1 MGINGAD
8 RLRRDARDR
17 ERTNKANSFWD
28 AFLMTENGKVK
39 STLLIYS
46 FFLSVVYLAVY
57 FAAFIFLLDPIHAM
71 TDGAPMAAV
80 YLAEALIPAVAGTA
94 VCGLSWK
101 LFRDKRL
108 MPATYAWLVVMALV
122 VLVTMLVLFGDD
134 AGSRNLFLQFF
145 ALSVPAPL
153 ILGCGMT
160 FLLYRRY
167 LRNPPPEAAVKS
179 LERGVHHD

>member
-17 ERTNKANSFWD
+17 ERTNRANSFWD

-46 FFLSVVYLAVY
+46 FFLSVVFLAVY
-57 FAAFIFLLDPIHAM
+57 FAAYIFLLDPINAAAA
-71 TDGAPMAAV
+71 GASLV
-80 YLAEALIPAVAGTA
+80 VVNLAQSLIPAAVGTA
-94 VCGLSWK
+94 VCGLSWL

-108 MPATYAWLVVMALV
+108 MPATYAWLVVMAV
-122 VLVTMLVLFGDD
+122 VFLITMLVLFGEDLD
-134 AGSRNLFLQFF
+134 SRDLFLHFF
-145 ALSVPAPL
+145 LLSIPAPL
-153 ILGCGMT
+153 LFGCGMT
-160 FLLYRRY
+160 FVLYRRY
-167 LRNPPPEAAVKS
+167 LRSAPPEPVKS

>member
-17 ERTNKANSFWD
+17 ERANRANSFWD

-57 FAAFIFLLDPIHAM
+57 FAAFILLLDPIHAV
-71 TDGAPMAAV
+71 TENASLAVV
-80 YLAEALIPAVAGTA
+80 YLTEALVPAIAGTA
-94 VCGLSWK
+94 VCGLTWK

-108 MPATYAWLVVMALV
+108 MIATYAWLVVMALT
-122 VLVTMLVLFGDD
+122 VLMTMLVLFGDD
-134 AGSRNLFLQFF
+134 KASLMLFLQFF

-160 FLLYRRY
+160 FLLYRRH
-167 LRNPPPEAAVKS
+167 LRNPPPEAPVKF